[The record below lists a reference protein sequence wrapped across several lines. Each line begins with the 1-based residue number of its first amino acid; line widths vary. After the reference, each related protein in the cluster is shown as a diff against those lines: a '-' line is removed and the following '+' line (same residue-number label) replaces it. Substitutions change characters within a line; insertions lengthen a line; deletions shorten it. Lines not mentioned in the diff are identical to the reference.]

1 MSGRSGTVRRSPF
14 VSREWRPAVVF
25 RRTRRST
32 FPSSTRPPLVPVTSR
47 PRSGS
52 HDVRW
57 LPTRERPGAFVAD
70 AMVRTSRC
78 ASTVGLAVLTACH
91 PPIQVAATAAESGWV
106 GTWATSQQI
115 VEPGNMPPAPGLS
128 GNMLRQV
135 VHVSL
140 GGKRVRVR
148 FSNVFGDAP
157 LTIAAAAIA
166 PSLGQSRIDSAAQR
180 ALTFGGGPGVVVP
193 AGRDTVS
200 DVVPYDLAPLSN
212 VAITT
217 RFGSVP
223 AVLTGHPGSRTTSFI
238 QEGNAI
244 AASNLPSAVSTV
256 HWYVAAAIDVVAPPS
271 SAAVVTL
278 GNSITD
284 GRGSGTDRQNRWPD
298 ELARRL
304 QADPATRHVAV
315 LNAGIGGNCVLR
327 SCLGPSALARLE
339 RDVLTPP
346 AVRWVIVLEGVNDI
360 GQARSPA
367 EADSVAR
374 GLTEAY
380 RQIVQRA
387 HAKGLLVYGATILP
401 FGGSNYDAPH
411 REAARTTVNRWI
423 RESGTFDAVIDLDAA
438 MRDPAQ
444 PSHLAPVADGGDHLH
459 PNEAG
464 YRMMAAAIDLAL
476 FRRTR

>member
-1 MSGRSGTVRRSPF
+1 MCAIGR
-14 VSREWRPAVVF
+14 A
-25 RRTRRST
+25 
-32 FPSSTRPPLVPVTSR
+32 
-47 PRSGS
+47 
-52 HDVRW
+52 
-57 LPTRERPGAFVAD
+57 
-70 AMVRTSRC
+70 SRC
-78 ASTVGLAVLTACH
+78 ALTAGLAALAACR
-91 PPIQVAATAAESGWV
+91 PPIQVTSTAAESGWV

-128 GNMLRQV
+128 GNTLRQV

-140 GGKRVRVR
+140 GGQRVRAR
-148 FSNVFGDAP
+148 FSNVFGDGP
-157 LTIAAAAIA
+157 MTIAAAAIA
-166 PSLGQSRIDSAAQR
+166 PSVGESRIDSASQR
-180 ALTFGGGPGVVVP
+180 ALTFRGNASVVVA
-193 AGRDTVS
+193 AGRDTIS
-200 DVVPYDLAPLSN
+200 DVVAFGLAPLSN

-217 RFGSVP
+217 RFENVP
-223 AVLTGHPGSRTTSFI
+223 AVVTGHPGSRTTSYL
-238 QEGNAI
+238 QPGDAVA
-244 AASNLPSAVSTV
+244 AASLPNAVRTV
-256 HWYVAAAIDVVAPPS
+256 HWYVAAAIDVAAPPS

-304 QADPATRHVAV
+304 QADPSTRGVAV

-346 AVRWVIVLEGVNDI
+346 AVKWVVVLEGVNDI

-367 EADSVAR
+367 EADSIAR
-374 GLTEAY
+374 GLTAAY

-387 HAKGLLVYGATILP
+387 HEKGLLVYGATILP

-438 MRDPAQ
+438 MRDPAR
-444 PSHLAPVADGGDHLH
+444 PSHLAPDADGGDHLH